1 MGSAIF
7 SPGTLHSSFHQL
19 PMTPQR
25 RRAMLSKLVD
35 TSSSGNT
42 IMISSTTE
50 SLFYVSSPCSLAS
63 QTISRVWKF
72 ARNSLDRLPA
82 EV

>member
-1 MGSAIF
+1 
-7 SPGTLHSSFHQL
+7 
-19 PMTPQR
+19 
-25 RRAMLSKLVD
+25 MLSKLVD

-72 ARNSLDRLPA
+72 ARTSLDRLPA